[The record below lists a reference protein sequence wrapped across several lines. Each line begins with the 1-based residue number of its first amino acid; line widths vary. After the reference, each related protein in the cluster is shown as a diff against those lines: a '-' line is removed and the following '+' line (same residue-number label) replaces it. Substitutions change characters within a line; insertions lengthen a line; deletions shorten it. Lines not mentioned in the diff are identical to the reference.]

1 MASGGGAAPGP
12 ALAPNQGG
20 TGPVIVFDWDCTITC
35 KHMFKV
41 LAGWPGYWCAR
52 RLVPTL
58 LRACGVVRHAARA
71 SRATAAALD
80 GCVALTLLPR
90 AAAVPGA
97 RSEPFS
103 EWCGQQ
109 GIPDPLKTPMRDS
122 ICERMVS
129 SAQLSPP
136 ARPSPS

>member
-1 MASGGGAAPGP
+1 M
-12 ALAPNQGG
+12 
-20 TGPVIVFDWDCTITC
+20 
-35 KHMFKV
+35 
-41 LAGWPGYWCAR
+41 
-52 RLVPTL
+52 
-58 LRACGVVRHAARA
+58 
-71 SRATAAALD
+71 
-80 GCVALTLLPR
+80 ALTLLPC

-129 SAQLSPP
+129 SASALPQPWPVSSTRCSIAAAAATLS
-136 ARPSPS
+136 ASVCVALCVCVSVRVMTEDTTGFWRG

>member
-1 MASGGGAAPGP
+1 
-12 ALAPNQGG
+12 
-20 TGPVIVFDWDCTITC
+20 
-35 KHMFKV
+35 
-41 LAGWPGYWCAR
+41 
-52 RLVPTL
+52 
-58 LRACGVVRHAARA
+58 
-71 SRATAAALD
+71 
-80 GCVALTLLPR
+80 VALTLLPC

-129 SAQLSPP
+129 SAQLSSAAAL
-136 ARPSPS
+136 ARLVHQVLDRRGCRNAQCKRVCGPVCLCVSVCLCVCACHD

>member
-58 LRACGVVRHAARA
+58 LRPPASSATLCG
-71 SRATAAALD
+71 
-80 GCVALTLLPR
+80 PR
-90 AAAVPGA
+90 AQQQPHSSC
-97 RSEPFS
+97 RSS
-103 EWCGQQ
+103 C
-109 GIPDPLKTPMRDS
+109 L
-122 ICERMVS
+122 
-129 SAQLSPP
+129 
-136 ARPSPS
+136 